1 MEIKTHT
8 DLSKT
13 NAEQAALQM
22 AQDCNPLETMVK
34 IKYLETVLDALKKQI
49 KDQLSNEI
57 GKYPKNKAGVLNA
70 EVSMSAGYDEPD
82 YEQDLTY
89 KQLSEQLAAR
99 KELLKMAH
107 KIKKEIVCEDGE
119 VIPVLTTGKIV
130 GDRIVVK
137 LQK

>member
-8 DLSKT
+8 DISKT
-13 NAEQAALQM
+13 NAEQAAIKM

-49 KDQLSNEI
+49 KDKLSNEL
-57 GKYPKNKAGVLNA
+57 GKYPKSKAGLLNA

-119 VIPVLTTGKIV
+119 VIPVLPTGKIV

>member
-13 NAEQAALQM
+13 NAENAALQM

-49 KDQLSNEI
+49 KDELSNEI
-57 GKYPKNKAGVLNA
+57 AKYPKSKAGVLSA
-70 EVSMSAGYDEPD
+70 EISMSSGYDEPD

-89 KQLSEQLAAR
+89 KQLSEQMAAR

-119 VIPVLTTGKIV
+119 VIPVLPTGKIV
-130 GDRIVVK
+130 GDRIIVK